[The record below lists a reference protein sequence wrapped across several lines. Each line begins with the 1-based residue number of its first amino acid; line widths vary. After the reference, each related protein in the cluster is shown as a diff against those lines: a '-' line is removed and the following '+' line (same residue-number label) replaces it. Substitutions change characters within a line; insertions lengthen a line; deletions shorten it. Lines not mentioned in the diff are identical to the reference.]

1 MKRLICCL
9 MVAIAMALPVSLAFA
24 GPEDDLTSA
33 NTLIEQS
40 LAAARNGD
48 LTTAAS
54 QYKAFENRWFES
66 TAAGD
71 LVVYAGAARDDQSQG
86 LVAVRTIGAA
96 VGPATVYR
104 TPQRSGAV
112 HIVGAV
118 GRRLSLVSSTG
129 ARLAFDVTSRTF
141 GPP

>member
-1 MKRLICCL
+1 
-9 MVAIAMALPVSLAFA
+9 MAQLNGALNSKPLPSADRGGAQAANSPPPHRSA
-24 GPEDDLTSA
+24 GAGTIVDSGQAPFSA
-33 NTLIEQS
+33 ST
-40 LAAARNGD
+40 
-48 LTTAAS
+48 
-54 QYKAFENRWFES
+54 YAFENRWFES

-112 HIVGAV
+112 QIVGAV
-118 GRRLSLVSSTG
+118 GRRLSLLSSTG
-129 ARLAFDVTSRTF
+129 TRLAFDVTSRTF